1 MVAGLKEIKTEAQ
14 GVDRAIEKKMS
25 KSIPDS
31 AIFMTDSEED
41 IKRKISKAY
50 CPRKNY

>member
-1 MVAGLKEIKTEAQ
+1 MLMGLGQPKADVKDAIE
-14 GVDRAIEKKMS
+14 RAIAMKMS

-31 AIFMTDSEED
+31 AIFMTDSEAD

-50 CPRKNY
+50 CP